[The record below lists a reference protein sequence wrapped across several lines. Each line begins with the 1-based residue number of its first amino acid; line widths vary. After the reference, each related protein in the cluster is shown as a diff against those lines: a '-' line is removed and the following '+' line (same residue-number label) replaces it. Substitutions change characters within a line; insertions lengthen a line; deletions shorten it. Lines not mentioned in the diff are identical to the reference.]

1 MPLSVIRAEIGPI
14 EKEFTVI
21 TDLASSAYFSED
33 GFSLCA
39 LNSIITLIPPEL
51 PEWLVHSGSMITI
64 ISDSPLNQAAT
75 FAFAI

>member
-1 MPLSVIRAEIGPI
+1 MPLSIIRAEIGPI

-39 LNSIITLIPPEL
+39 LDSVITLIPPEL
-51 PEWLVHSGSMITI
+51 PEWLVHSGSIITI
-64 ISDSPLNQAAT
+64 VSDSPLNEPAT
-75 FAFAI
+75 FAFTI